1 MVEVEMPMDSQEVA
15 GKSSPRQPASVEEM
29 QTATIVDSVTRAV
42 CLVDELAKLP
52 ELVDEI
58 EVAGVPAGEA
68 ALADGI
74 RELIEHLRVQAAA
87 IATLADR
94 LERIAPPR

>member
-1 MVEVEMPMDSQEVA
+1 M
-15 GKSSPRQPASVEEM
+15 
-29 QTATIVDSVTRAV
+29 
-42 CLVDELAKLP
+42 DELAAPP

-58 EVAGVPAGEA
+58 EVAGVPTEEA

-74 RELIEHLRVQAAA
+74 RELIEHLWVQAEA
-87 IATLADR
+87 IASLGDR